1 MPREFVD
8 SLNFISESHL
18 NSCILIANQLG
29 FSELWISNP
38 PKGIK
43 KNIKAFTDSSSIR
56 IYTRLDIGMKNE
68 SKEQITTIL
77 RHRRRTV
84 PIIAVTCLTP
94 EITAW
99 AAQDNRVDII
109 KFPILQIG
117 KLMTRSVAKLMV
129 KFEKNLE
136 IALSDLY
143 NLPERQ
149 QIAAIRQIRFAL
161 GIAKK
166 KGVPII
172 FSSGSSKAKQL
183 RSPQELISL
192 SQVLLEESTLP
203 LDSLS
208 KIPNN
213 LLKQNLLKISPNYIL
228 PGVFKVEDQLRFPLS
243 QMKEEEE

>member
-8 SLNFISESHL
+8 SLNFTSEHHL
-18 NSCILIANQLG
+18 KSCIHLANQLG

-38 PKGIK
+38 SKGIK
-43 KNIKAFTDSSSIR
+43 KNIKAYTDSYSMR
-56 IYTRLDIGMKNE
+56 IYTRLDIGLNNE
-68 SKEQITTIL
+68 SKEQITAIL

-84 PIIAVTCLTP
+84 PIISVTCLTP

-143 NLPERQ
+143 CLPERQ

-161 GIAKK
+161 EIAQK

-172 FSSGSSKAKQL
+172 FSSGSSTARQI

-192 SQVLLEESTLP
+192 SQVLLGESTLP

-208 KIPNN
+208 KIPKN

-228 PGVFKVEDQLRFPLS
+228 PGIFKVENQLRFPFS
-243 QMKEEEE
+243 QKKEEEE